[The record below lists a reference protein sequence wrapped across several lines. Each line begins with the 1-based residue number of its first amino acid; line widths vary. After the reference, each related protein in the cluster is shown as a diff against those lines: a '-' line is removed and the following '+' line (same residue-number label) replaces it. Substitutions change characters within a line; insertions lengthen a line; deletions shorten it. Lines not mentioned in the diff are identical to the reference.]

1 VTKALHL
8 PGRCTCDPGG
18 VKMAYGFFTIYWRDM
33 IRFVRFKT
41 LLVSSLLQP
50 ALWMAF
56 FGIAMSSN
64 FDRLTAGMPVPAGA
78 HVVGYL
84 TFMGA
89 GIIAMTTLF
98 TSLFGGIVILFD
110 KNWGLMREIL
120 ASPMDRNHI
129 IFGIGLSGV
138 TKSFIQA
145 IIIMVFGI
153 LIGAAFFAGFTPLRT
168 IVGICGILTFVGMF
182 ALGFLFLSAA
192 IAISMESPEGLQ
204 GVITLLTMPIFFAS
218 NALYPIDNFP
228 EILGII
234 SVYNPMTLLI
244 TGIRYFV
251 IGPDF
256 VAMGHHYTYT
266 QGDILWSFAGLVTF
280 SVIMFTF
287 AYWRFQKAVVT

>member
-1 VTKALHL
+1 
-8 PGRCTCDPGG
+8 
-18 VKMAYGFFTIYWRDM
+18 MSYGFMTIYWRDM

-50 ALWMAF
+50 ALWLAF

-64 FDRLTAGMPVPAGA
+64 FDKLTAGMPVPAGA

-145 IIIMVFGI
+145 IIIMAFGI
-153 LIGAAFFAGFTPLRT
+153 LIGTAFFAGFTPLQT
-168 IVGICGILTFVGMF
+168 ITGVAGILAFVAMF

-218 NALYPIDNFP
+218 NALYPVDTFP
-228 EILGII
+228 DILKII
-234 SVYNPMTLLI
+234 SIYNPMTLLI
-244 TGIRYFV
+244 TGIRYFA

-256 VAMGHHYTYT
+256 IALGKHYVYT
-266 QGDILWSFAGLVTF
+266 PMDIAGAFGGLSIFTL
-280 SVIMFTF
+280 IMFAF
-287 AYWRFQKAVVT
+287 AYWRFKKAVVT

>member
-1 VTKALHL
+1 V
-8 PGRCTCDPGG
+8 RGG
-18 VKMAYGFFTIYWRDM
+18 NNMSYGFMTIYWRDM

-41 LLVSSLLQP
+41 MLVSSLLQP
-50 ALWMAF
+50 ALWLAF

-64 FDRLTAGMPVPAGA
+64 FDRLTAGLPVPAGVHA
-78 HVVGYL
+78 VGYL

-98 TSLFGGIVILFD
+98 TSLFGGIVVLFD

-120 ASPMDRNHI
+120 ASPVSRNQI
-129 IFGIGLSGV
+129 IFGIALSGI

-145 IIIMVFGI
+145 IIIMGFGV
-153 LIGAAFFAGFTPLRT
+153 LIGAAFFAGFTPLQLV
-168 IVGICGILTFVGMF
+168 IGILGVLAFVAMF

-218 NALYPIDNFP
+218 NALYPIDTFP
-228 EILGII
+228 EFLRVI
-234 SVYNPMTLLI
+234 SAYNPMTLLI
-244 TGIRYFV
+244 NGIRYFA

-256 VAMGHHYTYT
+256 FSLGKHYVFTP
-266 QGDILWSFAGLVTF
+266 GDIVVSFLGLVLF
-280 SVIMFTF
+280 SAIMFVL
-287 AYWRFQKAVVT
+287 AWWRFRNAVVT

>member
-1 VTKALHL
+1 
-8 PGRCTCDPGG
+8 
-18 VKMAYGFFTIYWRDM
+18 MSYGFTTIYWRDM

-50 ALWMAF
+50 ALWLAF
-56 FGIAMSSN
+56 FGIAMSSS
-64 FDRLTAGMPVPAGA
+64 FDALVAGIPAIPGVPQ
-78 HVVGYL
+78 VGYL

-120 ASPMDRNHI
+120 ASPMNRNHI

-145 IIIMVFGI
+145 IVIMVFGI
-153 LIGAAFFAGFTPLRT
+153 LIGAAFFAGFSAVQV
-168 IVGICGILTFVGMF
+168 IIGIIGILAFVGMF

-204 GVITLLTMPIFFAS
+204 GVTTLLTMPIFFAS
-218 NALYPIDNFP
+218 NALYPIDSFP
-228 EILGII
+228 EVLKII
-234 SVYNPMTLLI
+234 AVFNPMTMLV
-244 TGIRYFV
+244 TGIRYFT
-251 IGPDF
+251 IGPEF
-256 VAMGHHYTYT
+256 MAMGKYYHYTPSVV
-266 QGDILWSFAGLVTF
+266 ILSYLGLVIFT
-280 SVIMFTF
+280 VLMFTL
-287 AYWRFQKAVVT
+287 ALWRFKKAVVT

>member
-1 VTKALHL
+1 M
-8 PGRCTCDPGG
+8 P
-18 VKMAYGFFTIYWRDM
+18 YGFTTIYWRDM

-50 ALWMAF
+50 ALWLAF

-64 FDRLTAGMPVPAGA
+64 FDRLMAGMPVPTGVHA
-78 HVVGYL
+78 VGYL

-120 ASPMDRNHI
+120 ASPMNRNHI

-153 LIGAAFFAGFTPLRT
+153 LIGAAFFAGYTAIQIATGVL
-168 IVGICGILTFVGMF
+168 GILAFVGMF

-218 NALYPIDNFP
+218 NALYPIDAFP
-228 EILGII
+228 EILKII

-244 TGIRYFV
+244 TGIRYFA

-256 VAMGHHYTYT
+256 VALGKHYMFTT
-266 QGDILWSFAGLVTF
+266 ADILVSFAGLTVFTGITF
-280 SVIMFTF
+280 LL
-287 AYWRFQKAVVT
+287 AWWRFKKAVVT

>member
-1 VTKALHL
+1 
-8 PGRCTCDPGG
+8 
-18 VKMAYGFFTIYWRDM
+18 MSYGFMTIYWRDM

-50 ALWMAF
+50 ALWLAF

-64 FDRLTAGMPVPAGA
+64 FDKLTAGMPVPAGA

-110 KNWGLMREIL
+110 KNWGRMREIL

-145 IIIMVFGI
+145 IIIMAFGI
-153 LIGAAFFAGFTPLRT
+153 LIGTAFFAGFTPLQT
-168 IVGICGILTFVGMF
+168 ITGVAGILAFVAMF

-218 NALYPIDNFP
+218 NALYPVDTFP
-228 EILGII
+228 DILKII
-234 SVYNPMTLLI
+234 SIYNPMTLLI
-244 TGIRYFV
+244 TGIRYFA

-256 VAMGHHYTYT
+256 IALGKHYVYT
-266 QGDILWSFAGLVTF
+266 PMDIAGAFGGLSIFTL
-280 SVIMFTF
+280 IMFAF
-287 AYWRFQKAVVT
+287 AYWRFKKAVVT

>member
-1 VTKALHL
+1 
-8 PGRCTCDPGG
+8 
-18 VKMAYGFFTIYWRDM
+18 MAYGFMTIYWRDM

-64 FDRLTAGMPVPAGA
+64 FDKLTAGMPIPAGA
-78 HVVGYL
+78 HAVGYL

-120 ASPMDRNHI
+120 ASPMDRNNI

-153 LIGAAFFAGFTPLRT
+153 LIGAAFFAGFTPLET
-168 IVGICGILTFVGMF
+168 AIGVAGILAFVGMF
-182 ALGFLFLSAA
+182 ALGFLFLSAG

-204 GVITLLTMPIFFAS
+204 GVITLMTMPIFFAS
-218 NALYPIDNFP
+218 NALYPTDTFP
-228 EILGII
+228 EILKIM

-244 TGIRYFV
+244 TGIRYFA

-256 VAMGHHYTYT
+256 VALGKHYAYT
-266 QGDILWSFAGLVTF
+266 QGDILWSFGGLVVFT
-280 SVIMFTF
+280 VLMFVF
-287 AYWRFQKAVVT
+287 AYWRFKNAVVT

>member
-1 VTKALHL
+1 
-8 PGRCTCDPGG
+8 
-18 VKMAYGFFTIYWRDM
+18 MSYGFTTIYWRDM

-50 ALWMAF
+50 ALWLAF
-56 FGIAMSSN
+56 FGIAMSSS
-64 FDRLTAGMPVPAGA
+64 FDALVAGIPGIPGVPQI
-78 HVVGYL
+78 GYL

-120 ASPMDRNHI
+120 ASPMNRNHI

-153 LIGAAFFAGFTPLRT
+153 LIGAAFFAGFSAVQV
-168 IVGICGILTFVGMF
+168 IIGVIGILAFVGMF

-204 GVITLLTMPIFFAS
+204 GVTTLLTMPIFFAS
-218 NALYPIDNFP
+218 NALYPIDSFP
-228 EILGII
+228 EILKII
-234 SVYNPMTLLI
+234 AVFNPMTMLV
-244 TGIRYFV
+244 TGIRYFT
-251 IGPDF
+251 IGPEF
-256 VAMGHHYTYT
+256 MAMGKYYHYTPSVI
-266 QGDILWSFAGLVTF
+266 ILSFLGLVIFTAL
-280 SVIMFTF
+280 MF
-287 AYWRFQKAVVT
+287 ALALWRFKKAVVT